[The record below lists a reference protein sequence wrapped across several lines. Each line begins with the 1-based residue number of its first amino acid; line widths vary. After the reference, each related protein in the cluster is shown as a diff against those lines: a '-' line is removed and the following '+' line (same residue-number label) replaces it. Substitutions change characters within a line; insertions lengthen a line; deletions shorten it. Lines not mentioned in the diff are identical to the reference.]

1 MLAGCWSFGA
11 GLEFARPC
19 AVQLQGDAKLRVSRM
34 QRNGDRIGEYELVSP
49 LGAGGFGSVWL
60 AHAASPE
67 GDPKRAVAIKILH
80 RDMLE
85 MPARDRGPTVV
96 DRFLAEARIIARLD
110 HPGLVQIY
118 DLIDDREHGVVAY
131 VMEKLEGCDLTK
143 IDDNLD
149 LETLLDI
156 FAEVADTLT
165 FLHAEGV
172 IHRDVTPRNIFVT
185 DPEPG
190 LARPCRV
197 KLLDFGTAK
206 ELYATHRLQQ
216 TGTGVLLG
224 ALRSMAPESFL
235 PKATPTPAIDQWGLG
250 VAIYVCLTGH
260 APFDNMSLSEL
271 VRRIEKEAPPPMV
284 LLPRFAGA
292 EALPELE
299 AIVLRLL
306 AKDPAERFVSV
317 QDAAIALRAVSQAV
331 GDARERTLFD
341 PQQSKTE
348 PTATPSSMN
357 LSPSLKLAHAMVS
370 RRRIV
375 ALPTV
380 AERLEMHTLP
390 EGAEETIPAP
400 PPVRIA
406 HETDE
411 KGWATMAP
419 AHDVP
424 DAQPTLRGD
433 ESPTGPN
440 MLVDARVD
448 ANVDPIDGVTARLN
462 APPKA
467 IAGGYRAAPRRKP
480 TTAPQGF
487 AATQIA
493 ATQIA
498 TPQPA
503 ASQLA
508 APQVATTQLSLQE
521 PDLRPTLDSTEALMP
536 PPPIAQAAA
545 TPRAL
550 STPKIALASPPSTAA
565 ASSSLLPKS
574 AQPARSTLRTPLI
587 ILLMI
592 AATAIGWFI
601 RDFVG

>member
-1 MLAGCWSFGA
+1 M
-11 GLEFARPC
+11 EFAR
-19 AVQLQGDAKLRVSRM
+19 GDHVLLEGNVKLRGSRM
-34 QRNGDRIGEYELVSP
+34 QRAGDRIGGYELIAP

-60 AHAASPE
+60 AHAT
-67 GDPKRAVAIKILH
+67 DPDRAVAIKILH

-85 MPARDRGPTVV
+85 TPSRDRGPTVV

-118 DLIDDREHGVVAY
+118 DLIDDRQNGVVAY

-143 IDDNLD
+143 IDENLD

-185 DPEPG
+185 DPEPDR
-190 LARPCRV
+190 ARPCRV

-250 VAIYVCLTGH
+250 VAIYVCLTGR

-292 EALPELE
+292 EVLPELE

-306 AKDPAERFVSV
+306 AKDPADRFASV
-317 QDAAIALRAVSQAV
+317 QEAAIALRAVSKVV
-331 GDARERTLFD
+331 GDAREMTVFD
-341 PQQSKTE
+341 PLKSKTE
-348 PTATPSSMN
+348 PAMTPEGMS
-357 LSPSLKLAHAMVS
+357 LPPPLKLAHAMVS

-400 PPVRIA
+400 PP
-406 HETDE
+406 
-411 KGWATMAP
+411 
-419 AHDVP
+419 
-424 DAQPTLRGD
+424 TLRGD

-440 MLVDARVD
+440 EVVDA
-448 ANVDPIDGVTARLN
+448 IEGVTARLETPMR
-462 APPKA
+462 APASVRSARRRRPTS
-467 IAGGYRAAPRRKP
+467 APSV
-480 TTAPQGF
+480 PQERPIG
-487 AATQIA
+487 
-493 ATQIA
+493 
-498 TPQPA
+498 
-503 ASQLA
+503 L
-508 APQVATTQLSLQE
+508 ATTQLSAE
-521 PDLRPTLDSTEALMP
+521 DLRPTMELDPPRDEPAAPKTWTSPSVEALIP
-536 PPPIAQAAA
+536 PPPHAA
-545 TPRAL
+545 TPRA
-550 STPKIALASPPSTAA
+550 IAELAAPPPPPRAGSQKDR
-565 ASSSLLPKS
+565 P
-574 AQPARSTLRTPLI
+574 PLRTPLLV
-587 ILLMI
+587 LLMI

-601 RDFVG
+601 RDLVG